1 MYQVEDL
8 GNDML
13 SLWSNVARNDPLKM
27 STRDIIVHTSTNV
40 FAGSGTTSIALRAI
54 IYYLCRNPKAM
65 DKLIKEIDEAD
76 RQGLLSNP
84 ISYKQSKDTIPYIEA
99 VMKESMRIHPGI
111 GLLLERHV
119 PEGGA
124 EICGQY
130 IPGGTVVGVN
140 AWVTHHDPKV
150 FPNPDQFIPER
161 WTDSCSEKK
170 AEMERSFFAFGAGPR
185 TCIGRNISFI
195 EIQKVITQLL
205 RQYEVTLAEPEK
217 AWDVSNVW
225 MVSLHSLC
233 NQSNKSC

>member
-1 MYQVEDL
+1 MFSTLDEKYHDEQKKKVGGAYSL
-8 GNDML
+8 GQL
-13 SLWSNVARNDPLKM
+13 LKM
-27 STRDIIVHTSTNV
+27 VE
-40 FAGSGTTSIALRAI
+40 
-54 IYYLCRNPKAM
+54 
-65 DKLIKEIDEAD
+65 EIDEAD

-84 ISYKQSKDTIPYIEA
+84 ISYKQSKDSIAYIEA

-119 PEGGA
+119 PEGSA

-161 WTDSCSEKK
+161 WTDSCDERK

-195 EIQKVITQLL
+195 EIQKVVTQLL

-217 AWDVSNVW
+217 EWDVSNIW
-225 MVSLHSLC
+225 MVSFHFLAFKTASLAHPRSRFSKRPHVQP
-233 NQSNKSC
+233 NRGSGPH